1 MGKRRHPRGGEV
13 YDPFDLARS
22 TKWIIR
28 DLYDAKSLTGTD
40 LDWLERAEIAGAN
53 RKSVLHAISI
63 QRKLRHG
70 HRRSGKKTFCKD
82 CGREVER
89 PTAQLCNAC
98 RRIHR
103 KKSEDRLLA
112 VNRKNRTGMTDAE
125 IRQWLA
131 DNPIDEELLIQ
142 RLQNAVQNCR
152 SQRRAAKAVPVR

>member
-1 MGKRRHPRGGEV
+1 MGKWRHPRGGEV

-70 HRRSGKKTFCKD
+70 HRRSGKKIFCKD
-82 CGREVER
+82 CGRAAHGDSFAENLV
-89 PTAQLCNAC
+89 C
-98 RRIHR
+98 
-103 KKSEDRLLA
+103 LLMMFL
-112 VNRKNRTGMTDAE
+112 N
-125 IRQWLA
+125 
-131 DNPIDEELLIQ
+131 LIKTM
-142 RLQNAVQNCR
+142 L
-152 SQRRAAKAVPVR
+152 